1 MTTVVLLVV
10 EGIQGRSMPR
20 NNGFTELRG
29 GMFEILAP
37 NFLSRGGLI
46 LEALKR
52 LETRQPILILKR
64 NIQRV
69 IKRDFNIIEAQE
81 RHFNLA
87 VHVGRRH
94 LVTKNMRKLIFNFLQ
109 GIQLRLFR
117 LWKLN
122 TSGGNMI

>member
-1 MTTVVLLVV
+1 VPKTTVVLLVV
-10 EGIQGRSMPR
+10 EGIQGRSMLR

-37 NFLSRGGLI
+37 NFLGRGGLI
-46 LEALKR
+46 LVALKR

-64 NIQRV
+64 NV
-69 IKRDFNIIEAQE
+69 IYWDFNIIETE
-81 RHFNLA
+81 EGHFNLA
-87 VHVGRRH
+87 ARVVRRH
-94 LVTKNMRKLIFNFLQ
+94 SVTKNMHKLIFNFLQ
-109 GIQLRLFR
+109 CIQLRLFG

>member
-1 MTTVVLLVV
+1 
-10 EGIQGRSMPR
+10 MPR

-46 LEALKR
+46 LVALKG
-52 LETRQPILILKR
+52 LETCQPILILKR
-64 NIQRV
+64 NV

-87 VHVGRRH
+87 VHVVRRH
-94 LVTKNMRKLIFNFLQ
+94 SVTKNMRKLIFNFLQ
-109 GIQLRLFR
+109 RIQLRLFG